1 MKVEGQGNLHTM
13 SPESKAVIDDTCT
26 VHVTLTTGQEFEVYE
41 TGGGHLAVRLR
52 RGAVPNSYDMT
63 VRLQDSRTILLR
75 GDV

>member
-13 SPESKAVIDDTCT
+13 SPESKAVIDDTCS
-26 VHVTLTTGQEFEVYE
+26 VLVTLTTGWQFDVYE

-52 RGAVPNSYDMT
+52 RSVPSSYDMT
-63 VRLQDSRTILLR
+63 ARLQDSRTILLR